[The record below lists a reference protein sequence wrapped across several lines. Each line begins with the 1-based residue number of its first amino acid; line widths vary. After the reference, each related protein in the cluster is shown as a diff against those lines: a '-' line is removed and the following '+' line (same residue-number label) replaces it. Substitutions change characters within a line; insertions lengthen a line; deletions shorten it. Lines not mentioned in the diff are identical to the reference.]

1 MAENMKMVM
10 AAMQDFPPNSS
21 FAKVTEWNNG
31 PIVLVRPL
39 EILEGGWDRRGVDQ
53 RMGNWK
59 ICWEPVL
66 VQS

>member
-10 AAMQDFPPNSS
+10 AAIQNFPPNDS
-21 FAKVTEWNNG
+21 FAQVSDWNNG
-31 PIVLVRPL
+31 PVVLVGPL
-39 EILEGGWDRRGVDQ
+39 EILEAGVGSSREDQ